1 MSEVCSLTSKDKEAA
16 EDFMT
21 LPAVLVTIDF
31 SRGSQME
38 PIPRDFVFP
47 GLPAGK
53 VAILSAPGG
62 TGKSYFL
69 LELGMAVA
77 AGEPLIH
84 GLVPNSSGPVRYVS
98 FEEDEIDL
106 HNRLVALFQTFGTLR
121 PPVERFFP
129 SALEGESLPLLV
141 GRDVGR
147 GVMVNRAAVA
157 WLERQCTGMRMV
169 ILDPLSRLHE
179 ADENSNSEMK
189 ALIKILIAVA
199 KKTQCA
205 IIVAHHTGK
214 AAVLNGLADTQ
225 GSHRGASCIVDDP
238 RLAMTLSKKPL
249 SPERLRERKRKDKQG
264 RYMSWSQMRAEEI
277 EDNTLVLTWVK
288 MNGHRP
294 IPPMELVRTDNGI
307 LVAANGVQDRDR
319 GGMRY
324 EG

>member
-1 MSEVCSLTSKDKEAA
+1 MT
-16 EDFMT
+16 T

-47 GLPAGK
+47 GLPVGK

-84 GLVPNSSGPVRYVS
+84 GLVPNGSGPVRYIS
-98 FEEDEIDL
+98 FEEDGIDL
-106 HNRLVALFQTFGTLR
+106 HNRLTALFRTFSGLK
-121 PPVERFFP
+121 PPVEKFFP
-129 SALEGESLPLLV
+129 SALEGGSLPLLV

-147 GVMVNRAAVA
+147 GVTVNRDAAA

-179 ADENSNSEMK
+179 ADENNNGEMK
-189 ALIKILIAVA
+189 ALIKVLIAVA
-199 KKTQCA
+199 KKTECA
-205 IIVAHHTGK
+205 ILIAHHTGK

-238 RLAMTLSKKPL
+238 RLAMTLSKKTLP
-249 SPERLRERKRKDKQG
+249 PERLKEKKRREKQG
-264 RYMSWSQMRAEEI
+264 RYMNWDQMEAEKI
-277 EDNTLVLTWVK
+277 EDNTLTLTWVK
-288 MNGHRP
+288 VNGHRP
-294 IPPMELVRTDNGI
+294 IPPMELVRTENGI

-319 GGMRY
+319 DREGMRY

>member
-1 MSEVCSLTSKDKEAA
+1 MT
-16 EDFMT
+16 T
-21 LPAVLVTIDF
+21 LPAVLVTVDF

-62 TGKSYFL
+62 TGKSFFL
-69 LELGMAVA
+69 LELGMSVA

-84 GLVPNSSGPVRYVS
+84 GLVPNGSGPVRYIS
-98 FEEDEIDL
+98 FEEDGIDL
-106 HNRLVALFQTFGTLR
+106 HNRLTAFFQAFSGLK
-121 PPVERFFP
+121 PPVESFFP

-147 GVMVNRAAVA
+147 GVAVSRDA
-157 WLERQCTGMRMV
+157 VSWLERQCTGMRLV

-189 ALIKILIAVA
+189 ALVRILIATA

-205 IIVAHHTGK
+205 IVVAHHTSK
-214 AAVLNGLADTQ
+214 SAVLNGQADVQ

-238 RLAMTLSKKPL
+238 RLAMTLSKKA
-249 SPERLRERKRKDKQG
+249 SF
-264 RYMSWSQMRAEEI
+264 SRATEGEKT
-277 EDNTLVLTWVK
+277 EGQTGALY
-288 MNGHRP
+288 
-294 IPPMELVRTDNGI
+294 ELESD
-307 LVAANGVQDRDR
+307 
-319 GGMRY
+319 

>member
-1 MSEVCSLTSKDKEAA
+1 MN
-16 EDFMT
+16 
-21 LPAVLVTIDF
+21 LPAVLVTVDF
-31 SRGSQME
+31 SRGAQME
-38 PIPRDFVFP
+38 SIPRDFVFP
-47 GLPAGK
+47 GLPVGK

-62 TGKSYFL
+62 TGKSFFL
-69 LELGMAVA
+69 LELGVSVA

-84 GLVPNSSGPVRYVS
+84 GLVPNGSGPVKYIS

-106 HNRLVALFQTFGTLR
+106 HNRLTALFQTFGGLK
-121 PPVERFFP
+121 PPVESFFP

-147 GVMVNRAAVA
+147 GVAVNRDAVS
-157 WLERQCTGMRMV
+157 WLERQCTGMRLV

-179 ADENSNSEMK
+179 ADENNNSEMK
-189 ALIKILIAVA
+189 ALVRILIATA

-205 IIVAHHTGK
+205 IVIAHHTSK
-214 AAVLNGLADTQ
+214 SAVLNGQADVQ

-249 SPERLRERKRKDKQG
+249 SPERLTEKKRKDKQG
-264 RYMSWSQMRAEEI
+264 HYMNWNQMKAEEL
-277 EDNTLVLTWVK
+277 ETNTLVLTWVK

-294 IPPMELVRTDNGI
+294 IAPMELVRTDNGI